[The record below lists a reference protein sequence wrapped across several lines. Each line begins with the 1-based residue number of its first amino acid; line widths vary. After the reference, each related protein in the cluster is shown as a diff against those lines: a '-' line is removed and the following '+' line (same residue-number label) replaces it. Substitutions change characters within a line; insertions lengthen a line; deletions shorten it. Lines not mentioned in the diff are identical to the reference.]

1 MSLYKLPPETLTQI
15 FDQVGSAFFHE
26 DLGRLTVC
34 KQWFEY
40 ALPVFFKHIKLSQ
53 KTLRSLVSSRVMKS
67 SSLLQGR
74 LEILELDLSRY
85 HAPFS
90 TLYPQKPASE
100 SDLLNDSSPNE
111 APREDATETWIKDL
125 GKDLTQLTMIAQ
137 KSHRSRTL
145 RIRAWGYPSPHPLDS
160 SDGFL
165 PLPAMQA
172 LLSMENLCVLVLDSS
187 VSILA
192 QSGEQGGSH
201 HICPA
206 IGTLL
211 RTLRTLHVRM
221 RSICPDVLKPQ
232 DPNESLHLI
241 EVVVN
246 LSLTTNLPGITS
258 AAHSKRCGFQEGGL
272 LQLKADIQEQAEALA
287 TKITSPKVVRI
298 LTHTLPQFE
307 TQSLDVLTGKTMIL
321 GDDMA
326 WGEDGKAV
334 EEDAGSES
342 ELLDEEFETFL
353 DD

>member
-15 FDQVGSAFFHE
+15 FNEVGSSFFHE

-40 ALPVFFKHIKLSQ
+40 ALPVFFKRIKLSQ
-53 KTLRSLVSSRVMKS
+53 KTLRSL
-67 SSLLQGR
+67 GR
-74 LEILELDLSRY
+74 LEILELDLSGY
-85 HAPFS
+85 HASFS

-100 SDLLNDSSPNE
+100 SDPLKDSGPNE
-111 APREDATETWIKDL
+111 APREDTTETWIKDL
-125 GKDLTQLTMIAQ
+125 GKDLTQFTMTAQ
-137 KSHRSRTL
+137 KSHRLRTL
-145 RIRAWGYPSPHPLDS
+145 RIRAWGYLSPPPLDS
-160 SDGFL
+160 SDDYL

-192 QSGEQGGSH
+192 PSGEQGDNH

-232 DPNESLHLI
+232 DPNESLHLS

-258 AAHSKRCGFQEGGL
+258 AAHSKRCSFQEGGL
-272 LQLKADIQEQAEALA
+272 LQLKADIQEQAEDLA
-287 TKITSPKVVRI
+287 TKMASPKVVRI

-307 TQSLDVLTGKTMIL
+307 TQSLDVLTGRTMIL
-321 GDDMA
+321 DDDMA
-326 WGEDGKAV
+326 WGENGKTV
-334 EEDAGSES
+334 EEDSGSES

>member
-15 FDQVGSAFFHE
+15 FDRVGPSFFHE

-40 ALPVFFKHIKLSQ
+40 ALPVFFKRIKLSQ

-67 SSLLQGR
+67 PSLLQGR
-74 LEILELDLSRY
+74 LEILELDLSGH
-85 HAPFS
+85 HASFS
-90 TLYPQKPASE
+90 TLYPQNPTSE
-100 SDLLNDSSPNE
+100 WDILKDSSPNE
-111 APREDATETWIKDL
+111 APREDTTEIWIKDL
-125 GKDLTQLTMIAQ
+125 GNDLAQLTIIAQ
-137 KSHRSRTL
+137 KSHRLSTL
-145 RIRAWGYPSPHPLDS
+145 RIRASGYPSPQPLDI
-160 SDGFL
+160 SDDYL

-172 LLSMENLCVLVLDSS
+172 LLSMENLCMLVLDSS

-192 QSGEQGGSH
+192 PSGEQGDSH

-221 RSICPDVLKPQ
+221 RTICPDVLKPQ
-232 DPNESLHLI
+232 DPSENLHLS
-241 EVVVN
+241 EVVIN
-246 LSLTTNLPGITS
+246 LSLTANLPGITS
-258 AAHSKRCGFQEGGL
+258 AAHSKQCGFQGGGL

-287 TKITSPKVVRI
+287 TKMASPKVIRI

-307 TQSLDVLTGKTMIL
+307 TQSLDVFTGKTIIL

-326 WGEDGKAV
+326 WGY
-334 EEDAGSES
+334 
-342 ELLDEEFETFL
+342 
-353 DD
+353 

>member
-15 FDQVGSAFFHE
+15 FDQVGSSFFHE

-40 ALPVFFKHIKLSQ
+40 ALPVFFKCIKLSQ

-67 SSLLQGR
+67 PSLLQGR
-74 LEILELDLSRY
+74 LEILELDLSGY
-85 HAPFS
+85 YAPFS
-90 TLYPQKPASE
+90 TLYPENPASE
-100 SDLLNDSSPNE
+100 LDLLKDSGPNE
-111 APREDATETWIKDL
+111 APREDTTETWIKDL
-125 GKDLTQLTMIAQ
+125 GNDLTQLTIMAQ
-137 KSHRSRTL
+137 RSHRLRTL
-145 RIRAWGYPSPHPLDS
+145 RIRAWGYLSPQPLDI
-160 SDGFL
+160 SDDYL
-165 PLPAMQA
+165 PLAAMQA

-192 QSGEQGGSH
+192 PSGEQGGSH

-232 DPNESLHLI
+232 DPNESLHLS

-287 TKITSPKVVRI
+287 TKMASPKVVRI

-334 EEDAGSES
+334 EEDSGSES